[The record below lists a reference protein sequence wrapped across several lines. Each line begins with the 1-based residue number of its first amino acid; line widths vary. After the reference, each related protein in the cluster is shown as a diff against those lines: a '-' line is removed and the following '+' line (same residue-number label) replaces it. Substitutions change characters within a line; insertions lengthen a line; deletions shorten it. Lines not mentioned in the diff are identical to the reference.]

1 MKQIFK
7 LPELPATSNRKAP
20 VSNSETVRIISY
32 NIHKGIG
39 GVDRRYRPERIIET
53 LKQYSA
59 DIIFLQ
65 EVDDQVPR
73 SRMDVQV
80 DLFSEALEMK
90 YSAYQRN
97 VYLKQGYYGNAIL
110 SRFPLLDV
118 EDVDLTIP
126 LKKRRQGLLAH
137 CRVKFNGHQRTMLL
151 VNVHLGLAGFER
163 KMQLRKLLEHKTV
176 HRAHK
181 ETPVVIG
188 GDLNDVWENLGKQ
201 LMTPAG
207 FSVAA
212 KAIRTFPAAF
222 PARALDNLFYRGD
235 LAVSHAFASKSK
247 LAGQASDHRPL
258 VVDFELGVTKA
269 A

>member
-1 MKQIFK
+1 M
-7 LPELPATSNRKAP
+7 
-20 VSNSETVRIISY
+20 SNSASFRLISY

-39 GVDRRYRPERIIET
+39 GVDRRYRPERIVET

-80 DLFSEALEMK
+80 ELFSEALEMK
-90 YSAYQRN
+90 HFAYQRN
-97 VYLKQGYYGNAIL
+97 VHLKQGHYGNAIL

-118 EDVDLTIP
+118 ENVDLTIP

-137 CRVKFNGHQRTMLL
+137 CRLKFEGHQRTMLL

-163 KMQLRKLLEHKTV
+163 KMQLRKLLDHPTV
-176 HRAHK
+176 HRVHK
-181 ETPVVIG
+181 ETPTIIG

-212 KAIRTFPAAF
+212 KSIRTFPAAF

-235 LAVSHAFASKSK
+235 LAVDHAFASKSK
-247 LAGQASDHRPL
+247 VAGQASDHRPL
-258 VVDFELGVTKA
+258 IVDFDLADTESV
-269 A
+269 